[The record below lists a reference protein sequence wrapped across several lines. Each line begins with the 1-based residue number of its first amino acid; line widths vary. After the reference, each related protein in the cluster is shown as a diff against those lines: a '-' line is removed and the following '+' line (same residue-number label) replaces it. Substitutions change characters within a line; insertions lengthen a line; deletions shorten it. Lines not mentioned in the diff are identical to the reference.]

1 MLPLHYRCPCHNL
14 VLVLKKTVF
23 FSPSGLKVWNLR
35 GTCLVWVAKQT
46 KQFVLRKP
54 GGVRGTM
61 GELSS
66 VSETMFSFVEEIVG
80 LSFQHLGAES
90 TNAVIFTISRENI
103 IHRLTS

>member
-1 MLPLHYRCPCHNL
+1 MPGLGSEADQ
-14 VLVLKKTVF
+14 TV
-23 FSPSGLKVWNLR
+23 
-35 GTCLVWVAKQT
+35 CT
-46 KQFVLRKP
+46 KEAWGRE
-54 GGVRGTM
+54 GDNG